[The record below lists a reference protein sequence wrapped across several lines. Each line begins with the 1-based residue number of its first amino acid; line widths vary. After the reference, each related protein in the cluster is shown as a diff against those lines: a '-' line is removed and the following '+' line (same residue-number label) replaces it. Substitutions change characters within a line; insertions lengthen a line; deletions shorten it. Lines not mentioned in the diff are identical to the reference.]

1 MSLWQDIENLKKKKA
16 ELEDQL
22 VSLEERSKIL
32 EQQLKNQA
40 ERMQTLAGQLKILN
54 EAMDKLESTVI
65 EIDKKIKRPEK
76 QQEMQPE
83 ISIALTK

>member
-1 MSLWQDIENLKKKKA
+1 LSLWHDIENLQKKKA

-40 ERMQTLAGQLKILN
+40 ERMQTLAEQLKILN
-54 EAMDKLESTVI
+54 DAMDKLESTAI
-65 EIDKKIKRPEK
+65 ELDKKLRRPEK
-76 QQEMQPE
+76 QPE
-83 ISIALTK
+83 IAIALTK